1 MFACFSAFQSL
12 KAVFFELLSSHCLTA
27 GEKDFVFNIFV
38 YIVNVTDHQLM
49 NANREPRVGVQP
61 KT

>member
-12 KAVFFELLSSHCLTA
+12 KVVFFEPLRSHCLTA
-27 GEKDFVFNIFV
+27 GEKDFAFNIFV
-38 YIVNVTDHQLM
+38 YIVNVTDHQLI
-49 NANREPRVGVQP
+49 NANWEPRVGVRP